1 MEVWAES
8 AGARYTRECGR
19 HGTTRPSAPT
29 ARVGAGAGAAAGGS
43 PGRLPASGSRHEVV
57 SAHAQWAGPSLG
69 CGDGTPAP
77 TLPLDPGTMSRAPSS
92 PPAPPPPP
100 VPSPL
105 AGALPPARGRQNQ
118 SFEKRRPSLGAASP
132 RGSGPLGT
140 LPSQGSRLQAQ
151 DTLGTPPSSEQSHLG
166 GEVALAG
173 AVWGQ
178 RASKGPVVAA
188 GPVLGAWW
196 AEWPPRPRA
205 QGRADRGTAGASRRQ
220 SWACPG
226 PAAPEQVVRLGPHPP
241 PHPMLRAPHRPRH
254 STPPPPEL
262 RPGASRMVSPVPAGT
277 TPLQGTSVRE
287 RRSVLTKRFPE
298 RRLDFV
304 RKLIGLPVPS
314 GVRLG
319 PRAASL
325 LKHM

>member
-1 MEVWAES
+1 MLKFLHNTEDKYLNIHGSVGRKCRCALHT
-8 AGARYTRECGR
+8 GVRQTRYDTAQRAHGPGGGRGRGRCGR
-19 HGTTRPSAPT
+19 EPWAAPSFRVQARGGFSARPVGGAKPRVWGRD
-29 ARVGAGAGAAAGGS
+29 ARSHAAAG
-43 PGRLPASGSRHEVV
+43 PWDHVSGPEFST
-57 SAHAQWAGPSLG
+57 
-69 CGDGTPAP
+69 C
-77 TLPLDPGTMSRAPSS
+77 
-92 PPAPPPPP
+92 PPPPP

-254 STPPPPEL
+254 STPP
-262 RPGASRMVSPVPAGT
+262 RPS
-277 TPLQGTSVRE
+277 
-287 RRSVLTKRFPE
+287 
-298 RRLDFV
+298 
-304 RKLIGLPVPS
+304 
-314 GVRLG
+314 
-319 PRAASL
+319 
-325 LKHM
+325 